1 MLAMLCDP
9 NWGFRYLRWYLD
21 STISSSDG
29 RAAVVK
35 AMRGMYT
42 YCRVGALPKLRA
54 SHRTRDATEKLQYP
68 CVTENEECGVT
79 CCLQIRSKRKWLRIV
94 VAPVTTRLKIMK
106 RPHLQEGVAYLP
118 TS

>member
-1 MLAMLCDP
+1 MYMLAMLCDP

-54 SHRTRDATEKLQYP
+54 SQAHRTGDATEKLQYP
-68 CVTENEECGVT
+68 CVAENEEFN
-79 CCLQIRSKRKWLRIV
+79 LQCY
-94 VAPVTTRLKIMK
+94 T
-106 RPHLQEGVAYLP
+106 E
-118 TS
+118 